1 MGSLR
6 RRGISVV
13 GIALVTWVVGVPS
26 ASAGLVEEVVD
37 AGKSV
42 LADPT
47 SSLPNVL
54 PPVTEPPPSTP
65 PAPPQTSP
73 QPPGHHAP
81 ENPTVAAPTPPRSS
95 YASAPAGGVPEVASP
110 DTDPPATGPATN
122 AGVAGTRAVSGAP
135 REAGGAE
142 RPARDAPGAG
152 AGQRHGVAIEPGE
165 ATGPPPGPVR
175 HWPAVALERRSAVP
189 SDTIAP
195 PSFDP
200 ISIDGGMGLLL
211 TMVTSV
217 LGLVALVAL
226 ARLVVGEEFRVSTRW
241 RH

>member
-13 GIALVTWVVGVPS
+13 GVVLVTWVVGVPS

-42 LADPT
+42 VADAT

-95 YASAPAGGVPEVASP
+95 YESAPAGGAPGVASP
-110 DTDPPATGPATN
+110 DADPPVTGPARN
-122 AGVAGTRAVSGAP
+122 AGVAGTGAVAGAR

-152 AGQRHGVAIEPGE
+152 PGQRRRVSIEPAE
-165 ATGPPPGPVR
+165 AAGPPPGTVL
-175 HWPAVALERRSAVP
+175 HWPAVALDRGSAVP
-189 SDTIAP
+189 SDSTAP
-195 PSFDP
+195 PSFP

-226 ARLVVGEEFRVSTRW
+226 ARLVVGEDFRSSMRW
-241 RH
+241 HH